1 MAAVLQYG
9 GYVALLIVLA
19 VPLGFYIEKVM
30 AGRPV
35 ALTRLL
41 AHAERAW
48 YRLLHIDAAEEM
60 GWQKYLACVLA
71 FSALGFLLLFLLLVT
86 QQGLPLNPQGWGNIS
101 WDLAFNTAASF
112 VTNTNWQAYSGEAQL
127 SYLTQLLG
135 LTVQNFVSAGTGMA
149 VLFAFFRGFVR
160 TGARTIGSFWVDLT
174 RSVLYVLLPL
184 AVVVAIG
191 LGSQGVIQNFSDYQA
206 ATMVEPVTMADGS
219 VVTKQVIPMG
229 PAASQVAIKQLG
241 TNGGGFFGT
250 NSAHPL
256 ENPTPFSNL
265 IELLSILLLPAAL
278 CFSFG
283 RSVFDIRQGRAL
295 FIAMLLAMLLGLGTM
310 AVNEQAGTAALA
322 QDGAVV
328 MEAGERQPGGN
339 MEGKEARFGIASSV
353 TWAEFTTAAS
363 NGSVN
368 SMHDSYTPLGGL
380 AAMLNMQLGE
390 VIFGGV
396 GCGLYG
402 MLAFAILT
410 VFIAGLMVGRT
421 PEYLGKKIEPYE
433 MKMAVLVCLAT
444 PVAILI
450 GSGIAALLPG
460 TMDSLTNH
468 GAHGFS
474 ELLYTYSSA
483 GGNNGS
489 AFAGFGADTLFVN
502 LSLGFIM
509 LFVRF
514 VPMAAI
520 LAIAG
525 SLAAKKHIAVTAGTL
540 RTDNAMFIGLL
551 LAVVLLVG
559 ALSFFPALALGPVAE
574 FLQAGA

>member
-1 MAAVLQYG
+1 
-9 GYVALLIVLA
+9 
-19 VPLGFYIEKVM
+19 
-30 AGRPV
+30 
-35 ALTRLL
+35 
-41 AHAERAW
+41 
-48 YRLLHIDAAEEM
+48 
-60 GWQKYLACVLA
+60 
-71 FSALGFLLLFLLLVT
+71 
-86 QQGLPLNPQGWGNIS
+86 
-101 WDLAFNTAASF
+101 
-112 VTNTNWQAYSGEAQL
+112 
-127 SYLTQLLG
+127 
-135 LTVQNFVSAGTGMA
+135 
-149 VLFAFFRGFVR
+149 
-160 TGARTIGSFWVDLT
+160 
-174 RSVLYVLLPL
+174 
-184 AVVVAIG
+184 
-191 LGSQGVIQNFSDYQA
+191 
-206 ATMVEPVTMADGS
+206 
-219 VVTKQVIPMG
+219 MG
-229 PAASQVAIKQLG
+229 PAASQIAIKQLG

-256 ENPTPFSNL
+256 ENPTPLSNL
-265 IELLSILLLPAAL
+265 IEMLSILLLPAAL

-283 RSVFDIRQGRAL
+283 RAVHDLRQGRAIFL
-295 FIAMLLAMLLGLGTM
+295 AMLLALLLGLGTI
-310 AVNEQAGTAALA
+310 AVSEQAGTAALA
-322 QDGAVV
+322 QDGAVA
-328 MEAGERQPGGN
+328 MQATALQPGGN

-368 SMHDSYTPLGGL
+368 SMHDSYTPLSL
-380 AAMLNMQLGE
+380 LVMMVNMQLGE
-390 VIFGGV
+390 IIFGGV

-402 MLAFAILT
+402 MLCFAILT

-444 PVAILI
+444 PVAILV

-460 TMDSLTNH
+460 TLANLTNS

-489 AFAGFGADTLFVN
+489 AFAGFAADNGFTN

-509 LFVRF
+509 LFARF

-525 SLAAKKHIAVTAGTL
+525 SLAAKKRIAVTEGTL